1 MGETKQLLL
10 LGGKP
15 LLQHVIDAAAAA
27 DQHQV
32 VLVLGAS
39 HEAILDAINAER
51 TDVVVNADHAKGQS
65 TSLRAGL
72 AAVRAEIG
80 RAVIL
85 LGDQPEVSAETIGA
99 VARAPGGPIVR
110 ATYRGEPSHP
120 TALDRAVWPLLAASG
135 DHGARD
141 LIASR
146 PELVRYVEI
155 DTPPPPD
162 IDTPEDFR
170 RATSRR

>member
-1 MGETKQLLL
+1 MGEAKQLLP

-15 LLQHVIDAAAAA
+15 LLQHVLDAATTASF
-27 DQHQV
+27 DQT

-39 HEAILDAINAER
+39 HQAILDAIDSQGA
-51 TDVVVNADHAKGQS
+51 DVVVNTDHAQGQS

-72 AAVRAEIG
+72 EAVRVEIG

-85 LGDQPEVSAETIGA
+85 LGDQPEVSAEAIRA
-99 VARAPGGPIVR
+99 VARAPEGPIVR

-120 TALDRAVWPLLAASG
+120 TALDRAVWPLLAAGG
-135 DHGARD
+135 DHGARE

-155 DTPPPPD
+155 DAPPPSD